1 MKKQKK
7 LQTEEE
13 EYQTPLQILL
23 SFLSLPHKIYRDI
36 YISIIERRLSA
47 TPLIHCD
54 ASTGF
59 LARQQGIEPALMSE
73 KIQNMVRMKW
83 IHFEQVGDRD
93 SNQVFV
99 ISPIWRYKHGIDK
112 DAFAITLREYKG
124 EIKEDT
130 EHQMTT
136 EEIYELMNGICLH
149 TLTKRDPDLCKM
161 ARWVECKTCNMRN
174 KEKNNETK

>member
-7 LQTEEE
+7 LEPEE
-13 EYQTPLQILL
+13 EYQTPLQVLL

-36 YISIIERRLSA
+36 YISIIERRLSQ
-47 TPLIHCD
+47 TPLIHCG

-59 LARQQGIEPALMSE
+59 LARQQGIEPDLMSE

-99 ISPIWRYKHGIDK
+99 ISPVWRYKHGIDK
-112 DAFAITLREYKG
+112 DKFALALRDYKG
-124 EIKEDT
+124 EIKEDI
-130 EHQMTT
+130 EHQMSTK
-136 EEIYELMNGICLH
+136 EIYGLMNSVCSH
-149 TLTKRDPDLCKM
+149 TETKRDTELCKL
-161 ARWVECKTCNMRN
+161 ARWPECGTCNMRN
-174 KEKNNETK
+174 KEKDNDE